1 MAKLTCWTKEDK
13 EGDKYTTCLQ
23 GQKGY
28 KKKPAPKK
36 KKLVIKEK
44 PKPVEIP
51 KKKKLVIKPKPVEVP
66 KRKKLIIKEK
76 PKPAPKKKKL
86 VVKPKP
92 PTITITENPRDNVI
106 PVSRALSYLPDSY
119 TPTTKRINV
128 GKDAPKPVKVEQ
140 PAPKKRK
147 MVIKPK
153 PAPAPVAPA
162 PAPAPAPV
170 ATSSNKDKVLE
181 LLRKSNNFNTLD
193 MIREIYYYNTDKK
206 NPGGWEKMTTQE
218 LFKKQ
223 LQNIEK
229 GKNPTSKDSFINI
242 IEKSL
247 KERADTSITEEEMN
261 YRLDQLGIYER
272 IRLPI
277 VNIIKKELGME
288 VSRRLKS
295 YNALPLVKAQV
306 KRLKA
311 ESGSSELQDPI
322 TGNMRSYSGEARV
335 NWFINRVKG
344 IVSNTGEGEV
354 ARERE
359 AFLKEQEKQR

>member
-86 VVKPKP
+86 VIKEKPKP

-153 PAPAPVAPA
+153 PKLSESEEAKSKLSANQLKINTERNEVLNKLIAEKDTEGIKYIKKRISVPYVKDQIDSGEKTYTDLYDTWIREKKFNIQSAKMDTYD
-162 PAPAPAPV
+162 
-170 ATSSNKDKVLE
+170 ATINSIKEKKVDIEYKKALDKFDREGGSGAGAGAGAGESAVSLIEKWEGGRVGLEKYILKVKRNIKGSARLPKLKDTS
-181 LLRKSNNFNTLD
+181 KSNILTGDGSTYGTPVGLYKLIFT
-193 MIREIYYYNTDKK
+193 
-206 NPGGWEKMTTQE
+206 
-218 LFKKQ
+218 
-223 LQNIEK
+223 
-229 GKNPTSKDSFINI
+229 
-242 IEKSL
+242 SL
-247 KERADTSITEEEMN
+247 KNVKQQEIFEK
-261 YRLDQLGIYER
+261 
-272 IRLPI
+272 
-277 VNIIKKELGME
+277 NI
-288 VSRRLKS
+288 
-295 YNALPLVKAQV
+295 
-306 KRLKA
+306 
-311 ESGSSELQDPI
+311 
-322 TGNMRSYSGEARV
+322 
-335 NWFINRVKG
+335 
-344 IVSNTGEGEV
+344 
-354 ARERE
+354 
-359 AFLKEQEKQR
+359 KQGLMK